1 MKLVRI
7 RKDYI
12 DHYSLSYHGEYYI
25 DGELIDNDL
34 YGTAEVVKE
43 TATNADLER
52 LQHDIETLDLK
63 WDRVEKMS
71 FNPFELLS
79 ERETNDNIN

>member
-1 MKLVRI
+1 M
-7 RKDYI
+7 
-12 DHYSLSYHGEYYI
+12 SYHGEYYI